1 MRVEQGTAEPHTP
14 SPPAQSWEQSTP
26 LDKKQLAA
34 GAVSAGTCWLR
45 QRIGGGWER
54 EGCKQ
59 GVEAE
64 EGQGVW
70 RQDQD
75 TGKEQEVEV
84 RCENEEAQRAI
95 SAFLPVPGFAWPPW
109 CCSANTSS

>member
-1 MRVEQGTAEPHTP
+1 MPRLEATLNLTHRPEQDRGIKERCAGRRGNGRAPH
-14 SPPAQSWEQSTP
+14 SFPPAQSWEQSTP
-26 LDKKQLAA
+26 LDKKQLTA

-45 QRIGGGWER
+45 QGIGGGWER

-75 TGKEQEVEV
+75 MGKEQ
-84 RCENEEAQRAI
+84 
-95 SAFLPVPGFAWPPW
+95 
-109 CCSANTSS
+109 